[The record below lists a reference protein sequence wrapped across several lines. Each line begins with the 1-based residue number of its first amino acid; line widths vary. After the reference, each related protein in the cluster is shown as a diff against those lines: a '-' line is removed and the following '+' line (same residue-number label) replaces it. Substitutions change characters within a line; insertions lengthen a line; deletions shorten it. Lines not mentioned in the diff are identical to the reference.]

1 MSKRNDVIIKML
13 YKNIPEKIKE
23 TDRYNTKEKFILCVD
38 TALHDIKGMSVLSTD
53 DGKPY
58 ESLEYVINISRD
70 TTTSDY
76 YIFPEV
82 KMYIHADARVFNK
95 LKPLYTLNLVVQR
108 GYGTFVGK
116 CDKYGV
122 VFMKPVGYN
131 IFSFLHPNKNDVCI
145 EIPCITKEEIRNA
158 LYGLAD
164 KLYK

>member
-1 MSKRNDVIIKML
+1 MSKRNSVAIKML
-13 YKNIPEKIKE
+13 YKHIPKKIKE
-23 TDRYNTKEKFILCVD
+23 TDKYNTKERFISCVD
-38 TALHDIKGMSVLSTD
+38 SALDNIKGLYELSLSP
-53 DGKPY
+53 GKQY
-58 ESLEYVINISRD
+58 ESAEYVINISRD
-70 TTTSDY
+70 TTTDNY
-76 YIFPEV
+76 YIFPDV
-82 KMYIHADARVFNK
+82 KMYIHSDIRNFIQS
-95 LKPLYTLNLVVQR
+95 KPLYTLNLTIQK